1 MPYKEDLDN
10 ILETLKKAVED
21 HLTREQVRIDGLVA
35 KIQEAAQQIRVVNA
49 NDEALLLEITSAAR
63 ELENY
68 NPVTIFDDL
77 HTANIPYNEERGE
90 SEVAEASASGLAAT
104 SAPGEASDPGAKSD
118 PASGL
123 AANSAPASGLAAASE
138 PGLAATSAPASG
150 LAANSAPASGLAA
163 KSAWTAASAKHL
175 AAAPPASAAEKAVAK
190 RNLERNRQIRKLE
203 NEMNIL
209 VTNGKKGTDD
219 YKNKKSQISVLQS
232 TMGTGGGRK
241 QTRRR
246 KRHSFRRK

>member
-1 MPYKEDLDN
+1 MDKVLNTMEKH
-10 ILETLKKAVED
+10 IED
-21 HLTREQVRIDGLVA
+21 HLEQEKLRIDGLVA

-49 NDEALLLEITSAAR
+49 KDEALLLEITSAAR
-63 ELENY
+63 ELQNY

-90 SEVAEASASGLAAT
+90 SEVTASAEASASGLAAT
-104 SAPGEASDPGAKSD
+104 SDPASDPGAKSD

-123 AANSAPASGLAAASE
+123 AAN
-138 PGLAATSAPASG
+138 SAPASG

-190 RNLERNRQIRKLE
+190 RNLERNSQIRKLQ
-203 NEMNIL
+203 NEMAIL
-209 VTNGKKGTDD
+209 ETNGKNDTRE
-219 YKNKKSQISVLQS
+219 YKDKNSQILVLQS

>member
-1 MPYKEDLDN
+1 MSYKEDLDK

-49 NDEALLLEITSAAR
+49 KDAALLLEITSAAR
-63 ELENY
+63 ELQNY

-90 SEVAEASASGLAAT
+90 SEVTASAEASASGLAAT
-104 SAPGEASDPGAKSD
+104 SDPASDPGAKSD
-118 PASGL
+118 
-123 AANSAPASGLAAASE
+123 
-138 PGLAATSAPASG
+138 PASG

-190 RNLERNRQIRKLE
+190 RNLERNSQIRKLQ
-203 NEMNIL
+203 NEMAIL
-209 VTNGKKGTDD
+209 ETNGKNDTRE
-219 YKNKKSQISVLQS
+219 YKDKNSQILVLQS